1 MENKGMSFKKKK
13 ISSAGDLVSPQKWFS
28 SDEQFSQLLPAP
40 MQELSYKHWTPLAIA
55 KKATRFLSVWPGCKT
70 LDIGSGIGKFC
81 LAAAHFEPAGL
92 FYGVEQRKDLVW
104 LADATR
110 KKLEMENVFFIH
122 GNFTQIDF
130 SSFDNFYFF
139 NSFYENLTGTDKI
152 DNNLEYSGE
161 LYNYY
166 SSYLFRQLERK
177 PPGTRLVT
185 YHSNEDE
192 IPANYHEVGNDADQL
207 LKFWVKV

>member
-1 MENKGMSFKKKK
+1 MEHKDRKEKKPL
-13 ISSAGDLVSPQKWFS
+13 AGDIECSRKWFS
-28 SDEQFSQLLPAP
+28 SDEQFNQLLPEP
-40 MQELSYKHWTPLAIA
+40 IQELSYKHWTPLAIA
-55 KKATRFLSVWPGCKT
+55 RKATKFLTVRPGCKI

-81 LAAAHFEPAGL
+81 LAAGHFEPNGL
-92 FYGVEQRKDLVW
+92 FYGVEQRKELVW
-104 LADATR
+104 LANAAR
-110 KKLEMENVFFIH
+110 EKLEMENVFFIH

-130 SSFDNFYFF
+130 GSFDSFYFF

-152 DNNLEYSGE
+152 DNSLEYSGE

-166 SSYLFRQLERK
+166 SSYLFRQLERQ